1 MVIKSQQDIKNA
13 NKAKSE
19 KIPKSMEEVAKDK
32 VVMREITKEVE
43 QNVQPII
50 PLIQRVEAIE
60 AYLGKVDQ
68 AFEKIVVEIS
78 NLKNLVQ
85 IVQSMDGEI
94 SKLTG
99 DIVRI
104 SKLEE
109 ERYIELATGI
119 NHINEKVTTLD
130 EYIPVFV
137 DKRINDY
144 FEAFTAET
152 EVNDQSQ
159 VDEQELKE

>member
-1 MVIKSQQDIKNA
+1 MAIKSQQDIKNA
-13 NKAKSE
+13 NRIKNE
-19 KIPKSMEEVAKDK
+19 KVPKSMEQQARDPPATES
-32 VVMREITKEVE
+32 
-43 QNVQPII
+43 QPIV
-50 PLIQRVEAIE
+50 PLIKRVEDIE

-68 AFEKIVVEIS
+68 AFEKIVVEITS
-78 NLKNLVQ
+78 LKK
-85 IVQSMDGEI
+85 IIQSMDGEI
-94 SKLTG
+94 SKITG

-109 ERYIELATGI
+109 DRYIELATGI

-144 FEAFTAET
+144 FEAFAAENEGT
-152 EVNDQSQ
+152 DDQSQ
-159 VDEQELKE
+159 IDEQKLKE

>member
-1 MVIKSQQDIKNA
+1 MAIKSQQDIKNA
-13 NKAKSE
+13 NRIKNE
-19 KIPKSMEEVAKDK
+19 KIPKSMEQQARDPPAIES
-32 VVMREITKEVE
+32 
-43 QNVQPII
+43 QPII
-50 PLIQRVEAIE
+50 PLIERVSAIE

-78 NLKNLVQ
+78 SLKK
-85 IVQSMDGEI
+85 IIQSMDGEI
-94 SKLTG
+94 SKITG

-109 ERYIELATGI
+109 DRYIELATGI
-119 NHINEKVTTLD
+119 NHLNDKITTLD

-144 FEAFTAET
+144 FEAFAAENET
-152 EVNDQSQ
+152 TDDQPQ
-159 VDEQELKE
+159 TDEQKLKE